1 MEVPDVMAVQWLDLL
16 KFEVRLL
23 GPRGSFSSCGLSPI
37 PPHYSHIYTCE
48 ILGRKSAAA
57 KRKRSGEND
66 VTKLLVR
73 KLQDEFIKTN

>member
-1 MEVPDVMAVQWLDLL
+1 MAG
-16 KFEVRLL
+16 FAEVRSEVVRAQ
-23 GPRGSFSSCGLSPI
+23 GKFQFVWTSPI

-66 VTKLLVR
+66 VALS
-73 KLQDEFIKTN
+73 